1 MPWLEILMLAIGVAL
16 LVASDLRPAR
26 RLNSASAGRV
36 RHPSARPPRTP
47 SRNLKS
53 NFRL

>member
-16 LVASDLRPAR
+16 LVAMICGRQGAR
-26 RLNSASAGRV
+26 TARV
-36 RHPSARPPRTP
+36 RGIPVIRRRPPRTP